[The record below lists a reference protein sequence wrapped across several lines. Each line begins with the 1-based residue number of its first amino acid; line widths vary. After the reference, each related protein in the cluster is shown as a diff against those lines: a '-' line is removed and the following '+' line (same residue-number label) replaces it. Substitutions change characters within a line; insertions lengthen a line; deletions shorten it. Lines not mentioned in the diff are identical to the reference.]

1 MAAERSRSGQ
11 AMIEMAVG
19 IFIFVLVLSALLAFG
34 RIIPEAMRL
43 QSEARCKAGY
53 EAQSSASAI
62 SDGRKFPQVD
72 GVLAEPEVQPERPPR
87 AFAEAAQSPCECR
100 TMFQSFSVDL
110 EGVSNEWLWQGATKF
125 RGLEE
130 CHMPV
135 MTIPEFSGEGGMP

>member
-1 MAAERSRSGQ
+1 
-11 AMIEMAVG
+11 MIEMAVG
-19 IFIFVLVLSALLAFG
+19 IFIFVLVLSALIAFG

-53 EAQSSASAI
+53 EAQSSASEI
-62 SDGRKFPQVD
+62 LDNKKFPQVD

-87 AFAEAAQSPCECR
+87 AFAEAMQNPCECR
-100 TMFQSFSVDL
+100 MMSQSFSVDL
-110 EGVSNEWLWQGATKF
+110 ADVSNEWLWQGATKF

-135 MTIPEFSGEGGMP
+135 MTIPEFSKEGGMP